1 MDTMGITESRRRD
14 YLDKIQKLRLMDD
27 DFFNKCMEGST
38 ECVEL
43 ILHIIMDRTDLKV
56 ISAQTQHSIKNLQGR
71 SVRLDVLA
79 VDDSGRQINIE
90 IQRED
95 KGAGSRRARYHSSIL
110 DANLLLAGEDFEK
123 LPETY
128 VIFITERDV
137 LKKGLPLYRVER
149 CVLETNEAFG
159 DGSHIMYVN
168 GENRDETPLGR
179 LMYDFSCADP
189 ENMNYQTLADRARYF
204 KSDEEGVGIMCRLLE
219 DMRMEA
225 MEEGKREGIAVGIEV
240 GKKEGIEVGK
250 KEGIEVGKKEGALN
264 AARLMLQDGTLSLEK
279 IATFVGLP
287 YDEVKAIADN
297 K

>member
-43 ILHIIMDRTDLKV
+43 ILHIIMDRNDLKV
-56 ISAQTQHSIKNLQGR
+56 ISAQTQHTIKNLQGR

-110 DANLLLAGEDFEK
+110 DANLLLAGENFEE

-179 LMYDFSCADP
+179 LMHDFSCADP
-189 ENMNYQTLADRARYF
+189 EDMNYQVLADRARYF
-204 KSDEEGVGIMCRLLE
+204 KNDEEGVGIMSKILE
-219 DMRMEA
+219 DFRIEA
-225 MEEGKREGIAVGIEV
+225 MEEGRMEGRIE
-240 GKKEGIEVGK
+240 
-250 KEGIEVGKKEGALN
+250 GKKEGAIN

-279 IATFVGLP
+279 IAVFAGLT
-287 YDEVKAIADN
+287 YDEVKAIAES

>member
-79 VDDSGRQINIE
+79 LDDSGRQINIE

-189 ENMNYQTLADRARYF
+189 ENMNYQVLADRARYF
-204 KSDEEGVGIMCRLLE
+204 KSDEEGVGIMCKLLE
-219 DMRMEA
+219 DMRIEA
-225 MEEGKREGIAVGIEV
+225 MEEGRMEGRME
-240 GKKEGIEVGK
+240 GK

>member
-79 VDDSGRQINIE
+79 LDDSGRQINIE

-128 VIFITERDV
+128 VIFITEQDV
-137 LKKGLPLYRVER
+137 IKKGLPLYRVER

-179 LMYDFSCADP
+179 LMHDFSCADP
-189 ENMNYQTLADRARYF
+189 ENMNYQVLADRAWYF
-204 KSDEEGVGIMCRLLE
+204 KNDAEGVGVMCKLLE
-219 DMRMEA
+219 DMRIEA
-225 MEEGKREGIAVGIEV
+225 MEEGKREGIAV
-240 GKKEGIEVGK
+240 GIEVGK

-279 IATFVGLP
+279 IAAFAGLP

>member
-1 MDTMGITESRRRD
+1 MSTAGITESRRRD

-27 DFFNKCMEGST
+27 DFNKCMEGST

-56 ISAQTQHSIKNLQGR
+56 ISAQTQHTIKSLQGR

-79 VDDSGRQINIE
+79 VDESGRQINIE

-110 DANLLLAGEDFEK
+110 DANLLLAGENFEE

-137 LKKGLPLYRVER
+137 LKEGLPLYRVER
-149 CVLETNEAFG
+149 CILETNKTFG

-179 LMYDFSCADP
+179 LMHDFSCTDP
-189 ENMNYQTLADRARYF
+189 EDMNYRALADRTRYF
-204 KSDEEGVGIMCRLLE
+204 KNDEEGVGIMCRLLE
-219 DMRMEA
+219 DMRIEA
-225 MEEGKREGIAVGIEV
+225 MEEGRIE
-240 GKKEGIEVGK
+240 
-250 KEGIEVGKKEGALN
+250 GKKEGAVN
-264 AARLMLQDGTLSLEK
+264 AARLMLEDGTLSLEK
-279 IATFVGLP
+279 IAAFAGLS
-287 YDEVKAIADN
+287 YDEVKSIAEN

>member
-1 MDTMGITESRRRD
+1 MDIMGITESRRRD

-38 ECVEL
+38 ECVEF

-56 ISAQTQHSIKNLQGR
+56 ISAQTQQTIKNLQGR

-95 KGAGSRRARYHSSIL
+95 KGAGSKRARYHSSIL
-110 DANLLLAGEDFEK
+110 DVNLLLAGEDFEE

-137 LKKGLPLYRVER
+137 LKRGLPLYRVER

-168 GENRDETPLGR
+168 GENRDETSLGR

-189 ENMNYQTLADRARYF
+189 EDMNYQVLADRARYF
-204 KSDEEGVGIMCRLLE
+204 KNDAEGVGVMCKLLE
-219 DMRMEA
+219 DMRNEA
-225 MEEGKREGIAVGIEV
+225 IQ
-240 GKKEGIEVGK
+240 EGIELGEK
-250 KEGIEVGKKEGALN
+250 RGKKEGAIN
-264 AARLMLQDGTLSLEK
+264 AARLMLQDGTLPLEK
-279 IATFVGLP
+279 IAAFAGLT
-287 YDEVKAIADN
+287 YDEVKAIAEN

>member
-1 MDTMGITESRRRD
+1 MNTAGITESRRRD

-56 ISAQTQHSIKNLQGR
+56 ISAQTQHTIKNLQGR

-110 DANLLLAGEDFEK
+110 DANLLLAGENFEE

-179 LMYDFSCADP
+179 LMHDFSCADP
-189 ENMNYQTLADRARYF
+189 EDMNYQVLADRARYF
-204 KSDEEGVGIMCRLLE
+204 KNDEEGVGIMSKILE
-219 DMRMEA
+219 DFRIEA
-225 MEEGKREGIAVGIEV
+225 MEEGRMEGRIE
-240 GKKEGIEVGK
+240 
-250 KEGIEVGKKEGALN
+250 GKKEGAIN

-279 IATFVGLP
+279 IASFAGLT
-287 YDEVKAIADN
+287 YDEVKEIADN

>member
-1 MDTMGITESRRRD
+1 MNTAGITESRRRD
-14 YLDKIQKLRLMDD
+14 YLDKIRKLRLMDD

-56 ISAQTQHSIKNLQGR
+56 ISAQTQHTIKNLQGR

-110 DANLLLAGEDFEK
+110 DANLLLAGENFEE

-179 LMYDFSCADP
+179 LMHDFSCADP
-189 ENMNYQTLADRARYF
+189 EDMNYQVLADRARYF
-204 KSDEEGVGIMCRLLE
+204 KNDEEGVGIMSKILE
-219 DMRMEA
+219 DFRIEA
-225 MEEGKREGIAVGIEV
+225 MEEGRMEGRIE
-240 GKKEGIEVGK
+240 
-250 KEGIEVGKKEGALN
+250 GKKEGAIN
-264 AARLMLQDGTLSLEK
+264 AARLMLQDGTLSF
-279 IATFVGLP
+279 IAAFI
-287 YDEVKAIADN
+287 Y
-297 K
+297 